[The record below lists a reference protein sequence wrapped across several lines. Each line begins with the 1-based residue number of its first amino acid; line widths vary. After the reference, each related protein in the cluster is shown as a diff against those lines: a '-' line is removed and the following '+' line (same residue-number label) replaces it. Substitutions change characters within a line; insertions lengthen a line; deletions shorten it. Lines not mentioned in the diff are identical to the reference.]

1 MNEDRIQHKGGC
13 VSHRNTAPLT
23 LFLYVDACHGRHRP
37 TAITLHKQVD
47 AGVRQTLWLCS
58 AHAFDWLFRWCLFL
72 LLCFSW
78 HYKLVLM
85 MCFGVLCWKVSPV
98 LSWCKDN
105 ILRPL
110 FASKSHFFKVGCS
123 GAVEMSGAICFFIL
137 FSDNLWFFGDSTFI
151 KM

>member
-23 LFLYVDACHGRHRP
+23 LFWHVDTCHGRHLP
-37 TAITLHKQVD
+37 TAITLHEQVD

-58 AHAFDWLFRWCLFL
+58 AHAFDGSFRWCLFL

-85 MCFGVLCWKVSPV
+85 MCFGVLCWKVSPCCPDAKIIYCAPCLQV
-98 LSWCKDN
+98 NLIFLGS
-105 ILRPL
+105 
-110 FASKSHFFKVGCS
+110 CS
-123 GAVEMSGAICFFIL
+123 GAVEINGAICPFIL
-137 FSDNLWFFGDSTFI
+137 FSDNLWFFGGSTFI

>member
-13 VSHRNTAPLT
+13 VSYRNTAPLT

-85 MCFGVLCWKVSPV
+85 MCFGVLCWKVSPCCPGAKIIYCVPCLQVNLIFFRLVALVLLKAAV
-98 LSWCKDN
+98 LSVPSSYFRIIYDF
-105 ILRPL
+105 LGVL
-110 FASKSHFFKVGCS
+110 LS
-123 GAVEMSGAICFFIL
+123 
-137 FSDNLWFFGDSTFI
+137 
-151 KM
+151 